1 MSRDRLPPPA
11 PPYLTRRYPSTQKG
25 GTLIAEDVTD
35 LEAHRRRLCDTDG
48 YRPSSCRRCGHPRL
62 HVHDYPE
69 RQFCSEK
76 IRCLIKVVRH
86 RCVGCGAVWRILPA
100 FLACFL
106 RCIWSLIERT
116 LQIHVA
122 PPPPSLLPSPP
133 PSLPPASLPSALPSP
148 LLPPPSLSSLSPP
161 VAPSPA
167 SPAPALR
174 PPQPSSPPLL
184 SVPSEPLSSAPAAS
198 QLSPS
203 PPSSS
208 TLADPSLP
216 PASLSSSPA
225 LSPLSPAPSAPSRRP
240 ASSAPPSS
248 AIAPSASTV
257 RRWRARLAMS
267 AALLCQVLAQSGT
280 PALEHLAK
288 MVGLVGTRAELVAVY
303 VTHHSPPKGQSLS
316 ELAALAHRLAPGVRL
331 M

>member
-48 YRPSSCRRCGHPRL
+48 YRPPSCRRCGHPRL

-76 IRCLIKVVRH
+76 MRCLIKLVRH

-106 RCIWSLIERT
+106 RSVWSLIERT

-122 PPPPSLLPSPP
+122 PPPSLLPSPP
-133 PSLPPASLPSALPSP
+133 RSLPPASVPSALPSP
-148 LLPPPSLSSLSPP
+148 PLSPP
-161 VAPSPA
+161 LPS
-167 SPAPALR
+167 L
-174 PPQPSSPPLL
+174 PPLP
-184 SVPSEPLSSAPAAS
+184 SVSSEPLSSAPAAPP
-198 QLSPS
+198 LSPS

-208 TLADPSLP
+208 VLADPSQP
-216 PASLSSSPA
+216 PASLSSSPD
-225 LSPLSPAPSAPSRRP
+225 LSPLSPSPSAPSRRP
-240 ASSAPPSS
+240 ASPAPPSS

-288 MVGLVGTRAELVAVY
+288 TVGLGGPRAALVAAY
-303 VTHHSPPKGQSLS
+303 VTHHSPARGQSLS